1 MWDYLGEWKW
11 KVQWVSEGGSDIPL
25 ENDALV
31 ALGEAPLET
40 NAETRSCPESLG
52 SEVRLAR
59 VLRLR
64 SAIAAGTYRVPTEEV
79 AEKML
84 GYAQRQRVAASRMYS
99 V

>member
-31 ALGEAPLET
+31 ALEET